1 MNKKAAQNRIAELVN
16 ELNFHSIKYYV
27 EDSPQIS
34 DYDYDMLMRELKE
47 LEKAYPELIL
57 PQSPTQRVGDKPLSD
72 FEPVHHEVPLKSLQ
86 DVFSYAELEEF
97 DERVRK
103 STDNPE
109 YVVEL
114 KIDGLSVALE
124 YRKGVFYR
132 GATRGNGVDGED
144 VTLNLKTIQNIPL
157 NLTSPVDI
165 IVRGEVFMPRAS
177 FDKLNLQ
184 REQSGEP
191 LFANPRNAAA
201 GSLRQL
207 DSSVTA
213 KRNLDIF
220 IFNIQKF
227 DIKSAAGVISSH
239 SQSLDYLKS
248 LGFKV
253 SPFYNVFHSV
263 SEAFAEIERFD
274 KIRNTL
280 GFDIDGA
287 VVKVNDLALR
297 DKLGETVKFPRW
309 AAAYKYPPEQ
319 KATKL
324 TDIVINVGRTG
335 VLTPNAVLEPV
346 SLSGTTV
353 SKATLH
359 NQNFIRDMGIMIN
372 DTVIVQ
378 KAGEIIPEVVRVD
391 TDKRDGSEREFVMPD
406 KCPVCGALVVT
417 DESGIAVRCPNRMC
431 EAQIFRKIVHFASK
445 DAMDIEGLGPAIVQ
459 QLIDSLLLKDVADLY
474 TLTQEQ
480 LTQLEGFAEVSAKN
494 TVNAIEKSKS
504 AGLDRVIFAL
514 GIRNIGQKAAKLLA
528 KHFKSIDNLIA
539 ASADE
544 IVEIN
549 DFGEISAKSVVNYFA
564 DDTNIELVEKLRR
577 CGVAM
582 EFSENIEDL
591 RFEGKTF
598 VLSGGLDSMPR
609 SRAEEIIEAFG
620 GKTSS
625 SVSSKTSYLLLGD
638 KPGSKLEKAR
648 KLGVEIIDEQQFLEM
663 IK

>member
-1 MNKKAAQNRIAELVN
+1 MIRI
-16 ELNFHSIKYYV
+16 
-27 EDSPQIS
+27 
-34 DYDYDMLMRELKE
+34 
-47 LEKAYPELIL
+47 
-57 PQSPTQRVGDKPLSD
+57 
-72 FEPVHHEVPLKSLQ
+72 
-86 DVFSYAELEEF
+86 
-97 DERVRK
+97 
-103 STDNPE
+103 
-109 YVVEL
+109 
-114 KIDGLSVALE
+114 
-124 YRKGVFYR
+124 
-132 GATRGNGVDGED
+132 
-144 VTLNLKTIQNIPL
+144 
-157 NLTSPVDI
+157 
-165 IVRGEVFMPRAS
+165 
-177 FDKLNLQ
+177 
-184 REQSGEP
+184 SG
-191 LFANPRNAAA
+191 
-201 GSLRQL
+201 
-207 DSSVTA
+207 
-213 KRNLDIF
+213 
-220 IFNIQKF
+220 
-227 DIKSAAGVISSH
+227 
-239 SQSLDYLKS
+239 
-248 LGFKV
+248 
-253 SPFYNVFHSV
+253 
-263 SEAFAEIERFD
+263 
-274 KIRNTL
+274 
-280 GFDIDGA
+280 
-287 VVKVNDLALR
+287 
-297 DKLGETVKFPRW
+297 
-309 AAAYKYPPEQ
+309 
-319 KATKL
+319 
-324 TDIVINVGRTG
+324 
-335 VLTPNAVLEPV
+335 
-346 SLSGTTV
+346 
-353 SKATLH
+353 
-359 NQNFIRDMGIMIN
+359 
-372 DTVIVQ
+372 
-378 KAGEIIPEVVRVD
+378 
-391 TDKRDGSEREFVMPD
+391 DGSEREFVMPD

-549 DFGEISAKSVVNYFA
+549 DFGEISAKSVVDYFA

-598 VLSGGLDSMPR
+598 VLSGGLDSMTR

>member
-1 MNKKAAQNRIAELVN
+1 MRL
-16 ELNFHSIKYYV
+16 
-27 EDSPQIS
+27 SP
-34 DYDYDMLMRELKE
+34 E
-47 LEKAYPELIL
+47 
-57 PQSPTQRVGDKPLSD
+57 
-72 FEPVHHEVPLKSLQ
+72 
-86 DVFSYAELEEF
+86 
-97 DERVRK
+97 
-103 STDNPE
+103 
-109 YVVEL
+109 
-114 KIDGLSVALE
+114 
-124 YRKGVFYR
+124 
-132 GATRGNGVDGED
+132 
-144 VTLNLKTIQNIPL
+144 
-157 NLTSPVDI
+157 
-165 IVRGEVFMPRAS
+165 
-177 FDKLNLQ
+177 
-184 REQSGEP
+184 

>member
-144 VTLNLKTIQNIPL
+144 VTLNLKTIQSIPL

-227 DIKSAAGVISSH
+227 DVKSAAGVISSH

-549 DFGEISAKSVVNYFA
+549 DFGEISAKSVVDYFA

-598 VLSGGLDSMPR
+598 VLSGGLDSMTR

-663 IK
+663 LK

>member
-86 DVFSYAELEEF
+86 DVFSYSELEEF

-144 VTLNLKTIQNIPL
+144 VTLNLKTIQSIPL

-227 DIKSAAGVISSH
+227 DVKSAAGVISSH
-239 SQSLDYLKS
+239 SQGLDFLKS

-494 TVNAIEKSKS
+494 TVNAIEKSKF

-544 IVEIN
+544 IVKIN
-549 DFGEISAKSVVNYFA
+549 DFGEISAKSVVDYFA

>member
-144 VTLNLKTIQNIPL
+144 VTLNLKTIQSIPL

-227 DIKSAAGVISSH
+227 DVKSAAGVISSH

-549 DFGEISAKSVVNYFA
+549 DFGEISAKSVVDYFA

-598 VLSGGLDSMPR
+598 VLSGGLDSMTR

>member
-144 VTLNLKTIQNIPL
+144 VTLNLKTIQSIPL

-227 DIKSAAGVISSH
+227 DVKSAAGVISSH

-297 DKLGETVKFPRW
+297 EKLGETVKFPRW

-549 DFGEISAKSVVNYFA
+549 DFGEISAKSVVDYFA

-598 VLSGGLDSMPR
+598 VLSGGLDSMTR

>member
-144 VTLNLKTIQNIPL
+144 VTLNLKTIQSIPL

-227 DIKSAAGVISSH
+227 DVKSAVGVISSH

-544 IVEIN
+544 IVKIN

>member
-1 MNKKAAQNRIAELVN
+1 MNKKAAQNRIAELVK
-16 ELNFHSIKYYV
+16 ELNFHSLKYYV

-47 LEKAYPELIL
+47 LEEANPELIL
-57 PQSPTQRVGDKPLSD
+57 PHSPTQRVGDKPLSE
-72 FEPVHHEVPLKSLQ
+72 FEPVHHKVPLKSLQ

-97 DERVRK
+97 DARVRK
-103 STDNPE
+103 VTNNPE

-124 YRKGVFYR
+124 YRKGIFYR

-144 VTLNLKTIQNIPL
+144 VTLNLKTIQSIPL
-157 NLTSPVDI
+157 YLTSPVDI
-165 IVRGEVFMPRAS
+165 IVRGEVFMPRDS
-177 FDKLNLQ
+177 FDKLNLR
-184 REQSGEP
+184 RESSGEP

-220 IFNIQKF
+220 IFNIQKLDAEF
-227 DIKSAAGVISSH
+227 GDDVILSH
-239 SQSLDYLKS
+239 SQSLDFLKS

-287 VVKVNDLALR
+287 VVKVNDLDLR
-297 DKLGETVKFPRW
+297 ERLGETVKFPRW

-391 TDKRDGSEREFVMPD
+391 ADKRNGSERKFVMPD

-459 QLIDSLLLKDVADLY
+459 QLIDCSLLKDVADLY

-494 TVNAIEKSKS
+494 TVSAIENSKS
-504 AGLDRVIFAL
+504 AGLERVIFAL
-514 GIRNIGQKAAKLLA
+514 GIRNIGQKASKLLA
-528 KHFKSIDNLIA
+528 KHFKSIDNLIM
-539 ASADE
+539 ASTDE
-544 IVEIN
+544 IAEID
-549 DFGEISAKSVVNYFA
+549 DFGEISARSVADYFA
-564 DDTNIELVEKLRR
+564 DRTNIELVEKLRKY
-577 CGVAM
+577 GVVM

-598 VLSGGLDSMPR
+598 VLSGGLDSMTR
-609 SRAEEIIEAFG
+609 SRAEEIIESFG

-648 KLGVEIIDEQQFLEM
+648 KLGVEIIDEQQFLKMTE
-663 IK
+663 

>member
-1 MNKKAAQNRIAELVN
+1 MNKKIAQNRIEELVK
-16 ELNFHSIKYYV
+16 ELNFHSLKYYV

-47 LEKAYPELIL
+47 LEEAYPELIL
-57 PQSPTQRVGDKPLSD
+57 PYSPTQRVGDKPLSE
-72 FEPVHHEVPLKSLQ
+72 FKSVHHRVPLKSLQ

-97 DERVRK
+97 DARVRK
-103 STDNPE
+103 VTNNPE

-124 YRKGVFYR
+124 YRKGIFYR

-144 VTLNLKTIQNIPL
+144 VTLNLKTIQSIPL

-165 IVRGEVFMPRAS
+165 IVRGEVFMSRDS

-184 REQSGEP
+184 RESSGEP

-220 IFNIQKF
+220 IFNIQKL
-227 DIKSAAGVISSH
+227 DTESGGDVILSH
-239 SQSLDYLKS
+239 SQSLDFLKY

-253 SPFYNVFHSV
+253 SPFYNVFHSI
-263 SEAFAEIERFD
+263 SAAFAEIEHFD

-287 VVKVNDLALR
+287 VVKVNDLDLR
-297 DKLGETVKFPRW
+297 ERLGETVKFPRW

-359 NQNFIRDMGIMIN
+359 NQNFIREMGIMIN

-391 TDKRDGSEREFVMPD
+391 ADKRNGSERKFVMPD

-459 QLIDSLLLKDVADLY
+459 QLIDSSLLKDVADLY

-480 LTQLEGFAEVSAKN
+480 LTQLEGFADVSAKN
-494 TVNAIEKSKS
+494 TVSAIEKSKS
-504 AGLDRVIFAL
+504 AGLERVIFAL
-514 GIRNIGQKAAKLLA
+514 GIRNIGQKASKLLA
-528 KHFKSIDNLIA
+528 KHFKSIDNLIM
-539 ASADE
+539 ASTEE
-544 IVEIN
+544 IAEID
-549 DFGEISAKSVVNYFA
+549 DFGEISARSVADYFA
-564 DDTNIELVEKLRR
+564 DRTNIELVEKLRQY
-577 CGVAM
+577 GVAM
-582 EFSENIEDL
+582 KFSENIEDL

-598 VLSGGLDSMPR
+598 VLSGGLDSMTR
-609 SRAEEIIEAFG
+609 SRAEEIIETFG

-648 KLGVEIIDEQQFLEM
+648 KLGVEIIDEQQFLKMTE
-663 IK
+663 

>member
-1 MNKKAAQNRIAELVN
+1 M
-16 ELNFHSIKYYV
+16 
-27 EDSPQIS
+27 
-34 DYDYDMLMRELKE
+34 
-47 LEKAYPELIL
+47 
-57 PQSPTQRVGDKPLSD
+57 
-72 FEPVHHEVPLKSLQ
+72 
-86 DVFSYAELEEF
+86 
-97 DERVRK
+97 
-103 STDNPE
+103 
-109 YVVEL
+109 
-114 KIDGLSVALE
+114 
-124 YRKGVFYR
+124 
-132 GATRGNGVDGED
+132 
-144 VTLNLKTIQNIPL
+144 
-157 NLTSPVDI
+157 
-165 IVRGEVFMPRAS
+165 
-177 FDKLNLQ
+177 
-184 REQSGEP
+184 
-191 LFANPRNAAA
+191 
-201 GSLRQL
+201 
-207 DSSVTA
+207 
-213 KRNLDIF
+213 
-220 IFNIQKF
+220 
-227 DIKSAAGVISSH
+227 
-239 SQSLDYLKS
+239 
-248 LGFKV
+248 
-253 SPFYNVFHSV
+253 
-263 SEAFAEIERFD
+263 
-274 KIRNTL
+274 
-280 GFDIDGA
+280 
-287 VVKVNDLALR
+287 
-297 DKLGETVKFPRW
+297 
-309 AAAYKYPPEQ
+309 
-319 KATKL
+319 
-324 TDIVINVGRTG
+324 
-335 VLTPNAVLEPV
+335 
-346 SLSGTTV
+346 
-353 SKATLH
+353 
-359 NQNFIRDMGIMIN
+359 
-372 DTVIVQ
+372 
-378 KAGEIIPEVVRVD
+378 
-391 TDKRDGSEREFVMPD
+391 
-406 KCPVCGALVVT
+406 T

-549 DFGEISAKSVVNYFA
+549 DFGEISAKSVVDYFA

-598 VLSGGLDSMPR
+598 VLSGGLDSMTR

>member
-16 ELNFHSIKYYV
+16 ELNFHSIKYNV

-144 VTLNLKTIQNIPL
+144 VTLNLKTIQSIPL

-227 DIKSAAGVISSH
+227 DVKSAAGVISSH

-549 DFGEISAKSVVNYFA
+549 DFGEISAKSVVDYFA

-598 VLSGGLDSMPR
+598 VLSGGLDSMTR

>member
-144 VTLNLKTIQNIPL
+144 VTLNLKTIQSIPL

-227 DIKSAAGVISSH
+227 DVKSAAGVISSH

-297 DKLGETVKFPRW
+297 DKLGETVKFPR
-309 AAAYKYPPEQ
+309 
-319 KATKL
+319 
-324 TDIVINVGRTG
+324 
-335 VLTPNAVLEPV
+335 
-346 SLSGTTV
+346 
-353 SKATLH
+353 
-359 NQNFIRDMGIMIN
+359 
-372 DTVIVQ
+372 
-378 KAGEIIPEVVRVD
+378 
-391 TDKRDGSEREFVMPD
+391 
-406 KCPVCGALVVT
+406 
-417 DESGIAVRCPNRMC
+417 
-431 EAQIFRKIVHFASK
+431 
-445 DAMDIEGLGPAIVQ
+445 
-459 QLIDSLLLKDVADLY
+459 
-474 TLTQEQ
+474 
-480 LTQLEGFAEVSAKN
+480 
-494 TVNAIEKSKS
+494 
-504 AGLDRVIFAL
+504 
-514 GIRNIGQKAAKLLA
+514 
-528 KHFKSIDNLIA
+528 
-539 ASADE
+539 
-544 IVEIN
+544 
-549 DFGEISAKSVVNYFA
+549 
-564 DDTNIELVEKLRR
+564 
-577 CGVAM
+577 
-582 EFSENIEDL
+582 
-591 RFEGKTF
+591 
-598 VLSGGLDSMPR
+598 
-609 SRAEEIIEAFG
+609 
-620 GKTSS
+620 
-625 SVSSKTSYLLLGD
+625 
-638 KPGSKLEKAR
+638 
-648 KLGVEIIDEQQFLEM
+648 
-663 IK
+663 

>member
-144 VTLNLKTIQNIPL
+144 VTLNLKTIQSIPL

-227 DIKSAAGVISSH
+227 DVKSAAGVISSH

-445 DAMDIEGLGPAIVQ
+445 DAMDIEGLGHAIVQ

-549 DFGEISAKSVVNYFA
+549 DFGEISAKSVVDYFA

-598 VLSGGLDSMPR
+598 VLSGGLDSMTR